1 MYYDTQSAPRPDNG
15 GKTKV
20 WKIIALLLLLLC
32 ALPVLIPA
40 ALCVGGG
47 VLVMALC
54 VAGAALTAVLCV
66 AGGVI
71 CAGLCVLGGL
81 LCLALLQLAALIG
94 IGFGVVLLFQTP
106 ASGLAILGVSLL
118 ITGAGALCWIALWQ
132 LVVLLVK
139 GFRTLVNW
147 IRRRLF
153 GRREAER
160 KERGA
165 QTVQDAQAVN
175 HGFGSENFGK
185 NMPETETTAADEE
198 IRTDITEVG
207 KGADEDE

>member
-20 WKIIALLLLLLC
+20 WKIIALVLLLLC
-32 ALPVLIPA
+32 ALPVLIPV
-40 ALCVGGG
+40 ALCVAGG
-47 VLVMALC
+47 VLVVALC
-54 VAGAALTAVLCV
+54 VAGAALTAVLCA
-66 AGGVI
+66 AGGII

-106 ASGLAILGVSLL
+106 ASGLAILGTSLL
-118 ITGAGALCWIALWQ
+118 MTGAGALCWIALWQ
-132 LVVLLVK
+132 LVKLLVK
-139 GFRTLVNW
+139 GFRALVNW
-147 IRRRLF
+147 ISRRLF
-153 GRREAER
+153 GRREAKQESER
-160 KERGA
+160 
-165 QTVQDAQAVN
+165 TQAMN
-175 HGFGSENFGK
+175 GNFGSEGPEM

-198 IRTDITEVG
+198 VRTDITEVG

>member
-20 WKIIALLLLLLC
+20 WKIIALVLLLLC
-32 ALPVLIPA
+32 ALPVLIPV
-40 ALCVGGG
+40 ALCVAGG
-47 VLVMALC
+47 VLVVALC

-106 ASGLAILGVSLL
+106 ASGLAILGTSLL
-118 ITGAGALCWIALWQ
+118 MTGAGALCWIALWQ
-132 LVVLLVK
+132 LLRLLSR
-139 GFRTLVNW
+139 GLCALVNW
-147 IRRRLF
+147 IRRTF
-153 GRREAER
+153 FSGGRRKPEQKCFRQAEACAPGR
-160 KERGA
+160 KAGEGG
-165 QTVQDAQAVN
+165 TGDAESAEGRQ
-175 HGFGSENFGK
+175 GS
-185 NMPETETTAADEE
+185 
-198 IRTDITEVG
+198 
-207 KGADEDE
+207 

>member
-20 WKIIALLLLLLC
+20 WKIIALVLLLLC

-81 LCLALLQLAALIG
+81 LLSGTAAARRADWNRLRRG
-94 IGFGVVLLFQTP
+94 IAFSDPCKRPCHSGGKPSDNGSGRSVLDCP
-106 ASGLAILGVSLL
+106 VAAGRAS
-118 ITGAGALCWIALWQ
+118 
-132 LVVLLVK
+132 VK
-139 GFRTLVNW
+139 GFSHSGKLDQTQAVRKTGGGTERKRRADSAGCTGCESWFRVGKFRKGICLKRKRQRRMKKSERYYGSGERS
-147 IRRRLF
+147 RRR
-153 GRREAER
+153 
-160 KERGA
+160 
-165 QTVQDAQAVN
+165 
-175 HGFGSENFGK
+175 
-185 NMPETETTAADEE
+185 
-198 IRTDITEVG
+198 
-207 KGADEDE
+207 

>member
-20 WKIIALLLLLLC
+20 WKIIALVLLLLC

-132 LVVLLVK
+132 LVVLLV
-139 GFRTLVNW
+139 T
-147 IRRRLF
+147 IRISIGKLDQTQAVRKT
-153 GRREAER
+153 GGGTER
-160 KERGA
+160 KRRADSAGCTGCESWFRVG
-165 QTVQDAQAVN
+165 
-175 HGFGSENFGK
+175 NFGK
-185 NMPETETTAADEE
+185 NMPETETTEADEE